1 MAGPG
6 AALNALDPRSLSDLQ
21 RLSRDGDSPEA
32 LRAAA
37 QQFEALFLQM
47 TLKAMRNASPGDG
60 PFDSEQTRFL
70 QGMYDQQL
78 SSDLANGSGT
88 GLSEAIYRQLGGKP
102 EPVTAAAA
110 SGPDGRNWFD
120 LAPVRRAAIPAV
132 QRLREAAEPA
142 VVAPPQASVPDGSDA
157 PGHVTDFVARI
168 SSHAREAARS
178 LGVSE
183 HFVVA
188 QAALE
193 SGWGRGELRR
203 ADGSPSYNLFNIKAG
218 AGWGGAVVELP
229 VTEYAGGRAYTE
241 QARFRAY
248 ESYAEAFDDYVRL
261 LSDNQ
266 RYAGVL
272 GQTSASGFAFGLQQS
287 GYATDPVYARKL
299 MRVIDGVQRVANQA
313 G

>member
-1 MAGPG
+1 MAGGPG
-6 AALNALDPRSLSDLQ
+6 AVLNSLDPRSLSDLQ
-21 RLSRDGDSPEA
+21 RLSRDGDSSEA

-47 TLKAMRNASPGDG
+47 TLKAMRNASSGEG

-78 SSDLANGSGT
+78 SSDLANGRGT
-88 GLSEAIYRQLGGKP
+88 GLSEAIYRQLGGQP
-102 EPVTAAAA
+102 EPAAAA
-110 SGPDGRNWFD
+110 APGPDGRNWFD
-120 LAPVRRAAIPAV
+120 LTPARRAAIPAA
-132 QRLREAAEPA
+132 RRFNEAAEPA
-142 VVAPPQASVPDGSDA
+142 VVTPSQAPASRETQA

-168 SSHAREAARS
+168 GAHARDAARA

-218 AGWGGAVVELP
+218 AGWSGAVVELP

-299 MRVIDGVQRVANQA
+299 MRVIDGVQRVASQA